1 MFKLIRDNI
10 PKLVT
15 ENGGH
20 LNYATAQ
27 DEEFFKTLL
36 RAKLVEE
43 VNEYLASGDS
53 LEELADIKLVIEY
66 LIEDSRL
73 QEFQKIYDKKLVERG
88 GFENKYIGF
97 FPDTKPDPNAQSI

>member
-10 PKLVT
+10 PKLIT

-43 VNEYLASGDS
+43 VNEYLASSDS
-53 LEELADIKLVIEY
+53 LEELADIKLVVEY
-66 LIEDSRL
+66 LIDNRI
-73 QEFQKIYDKKLVERG
+73 QEFQHIYDEKLVNRG

-97 FPDTKPDPNAQSI
+97 FPDTKSDPNAQSI